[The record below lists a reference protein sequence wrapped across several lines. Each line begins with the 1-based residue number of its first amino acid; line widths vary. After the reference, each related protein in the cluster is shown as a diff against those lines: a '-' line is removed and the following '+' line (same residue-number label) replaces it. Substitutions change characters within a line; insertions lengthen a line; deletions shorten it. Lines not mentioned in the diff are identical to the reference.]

1 MIIVKTILELDD
13 NKTKKTDIVIKGLDA
28 SEVEA
33 LLDDDELALADYISN
48 EIGFLVNEIISWS
61 EPDYIIK
68 WKVLNM
74 AYIDNIELSDDELLM
89 AETMGLESFISYDQK
104 DQEGDEND

>member
-13 NKTKKTDIVIKGLDA
+13 NKTKKADIVIKGLDA

-33 LLDDDELALADYISN
+33 LLDDDELALADYISDKT
-48 EIGFLVNEIISWS
+48 GFLVNEIINWS

-68 WKVLNM
+68 
-74 AYIDNIELSDDELLM
+74 
-89 AETMGLESFISYDQK
+89 
-104 DQEGDEND
+104 